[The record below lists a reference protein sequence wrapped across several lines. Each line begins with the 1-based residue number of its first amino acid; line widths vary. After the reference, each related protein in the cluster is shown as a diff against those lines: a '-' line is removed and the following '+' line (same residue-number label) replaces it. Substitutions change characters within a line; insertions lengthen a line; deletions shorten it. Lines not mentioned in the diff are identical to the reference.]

1 MTPPSWMAY
10 SIIGGALF
18 VALAVPVM
26 IGFADA
32 WFVPL
37 VIAAL
42 LAPYAVYDRR
52 LRRREGPD
60 AP

>member
-1 MTPPSWMAY
+1 MAY
-10 SIIGGALF
+10 GIIGGALL
-18 VALAVPVM
+18 VALAVPAI

-37 VIAAL
+37 VVAAL
-42 LAPYAVYDRR
+42 LAPYALYDRR
-52 LRRREGPD
+52 LRRREGAE